1 MIILSIFFFITA
13 IFYSSVGFGGG
24 TTYLALMLIW
34 DIPYYIFPILA
45 LICNIIVVS
54 GNSINYVRSG
64 NLNLKLLTPYLV
76 GSIPFAFFGASI
88 SITKELFEILLF
100 VILIIAGIFLLIES
114 KSFNDD
120 QIKINSIPK
129 IISLLIGSIIG
140 FTSGIIG
147 IGGGIFLSPI
157 LFLMKAGYPKQI
169 ATTASLFILINSI
182 FGVAGQLTKDTVFD
196 EFLNFW
202 PLFIAVL
209 IGGQI
214 GNFLNIKF
222 LSGKTLAI
230 ITSLLVIF
238 VAIRMGLRL
247 LLSLIHI

>member
-34 DIPYYIFPILA
+34 DIPYYIFPIIA

-54 GNSINYVRSG
+54 GNSINYVRTG
-64 NLNLKLLTPYLV
+64 NLNLKLLTPYLM

-114 KSFNDD
+114 KSFNND

-169 ATTASLFILINSI
+169 AATASLFILINSI
-182 FGVAGQLTKDTVFD
+182 FGVAGQLTKDIVFD

-230 ITSLLVIF
+230 ITSLLVIC
-238 VAIRMGLRL
+238 VAIRMVLRL
-247 LLSLIHI
+247 LS

>member
-24 TTYLALMLIW
+24 STYLALMLIW
-34 DIPYYIFPILA
+34 DIPYYIFPIIA

-64 NLNLKLLTPYLV
+64 NLNLKLLTPYLM

-182 FGVAGQLTKDTVFD
+182 FGVAGQLTKDIVFD

-214 GNFLNIKF
+214 GNFINIKF

-247 LLSLIHI
+247 LS